1 MKKDFYNKL
10 EVLVEAQSDDPNIK
24 FSVENDLN
32 DIAGAELVVRHLDGR
47 VTVVKVAG
55 LEADGWVATDSDG
68 DEVIEGTPTQ
78 QQLDELGL
86 V

>member
-1 MKKDFYNKL
+1 MNKNFYNNTEIL
-10 EVLVEAQSDDPNIK
+10 LEAQSDETNIK

-32 DIAGAELVVRHLDGR
+32 DIAGAELVVRHLDGS
-47 VTVVKVAG
+47 VTVYKVAG

-68 DEVIEGTPTQ
+68 EEVIEGNPTQ
-78 QQLDELGL
+78 KQLSALGL